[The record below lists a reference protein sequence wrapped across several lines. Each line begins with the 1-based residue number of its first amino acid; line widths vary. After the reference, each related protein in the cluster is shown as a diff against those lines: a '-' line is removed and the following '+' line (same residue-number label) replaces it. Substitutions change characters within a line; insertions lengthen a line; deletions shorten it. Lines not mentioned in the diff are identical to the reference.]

1 MSDALRLFV
10 GIDVGPIWTEHLR
23 STADLL
29 AETLQSSGRWVRPEL
44 YHVTVLFL
52 GNQPAEAVPKIT
64 TALTAACS
72 SFRPYPLRLREVVRF
87 GRHENGALVAAVD
100 DPTGN
105 LQRLRARLDDELR
118 RQRIDF
124 DARGLVPHV
133 TLVRPRRGSGPL
145 PATPIDLRQS
155 PPLEVSELQLVR
167 SDLLPAGPK
176 YQSIATAPLGFRY
189 PTTSPC

>member
-10 GIDVGPIWTEHLR
+10 GIDVGPIWTKHLS

-29 AETLQSSGRWVRPEL
+29 KETIRSSGRWVRPEL

-52 GNQPAEAVPKIT
+52 GNQPSEAVPEIT
-64 TALTAACS
+64 AALTAAGAAVEP
-72 SFRPYPLRLREVVRF
+72 FPLRLREVVRF

-118 RQRIDF
+118 HQQMSF

-145 PATPIDLRQS
+145 PAPPVDLRKS
-155 PPLEVSELQLVR
+155 PPLDVSELQLVR
-167 SDLLPAGPK
+167 SDLLPSGPR
-176 YQSIATAPLGFRY
+176 YQSIATAPLG
-189 PTTSPC
+189 